1 MPVRAYSKASRFSSS
16 PLAPTFQRHVLRDKH
31 DEVGCLIVADK
42 SQALQRCVMILRS
55 RDSEEYAVASTGL
68 LSATTKQRRRTVHAR
83 LSVVIATALA
93 LGSTSAVLAESNGD
107 GGAFDAGSFHGVA
120 WAVEVFGDGSDGGGF
135 HRNGFQESGF
145 SGFADPRGTGFD
157 RFSHHHGGYDGDRY
171 WHAGDCFPIEPGGC
185 PR

>member
-120 WAVEVFGDGSDGGGF
+120 WAVEVFRRWLGWWRFPSTWFPGERVQRLCRS
-135 HRNGFQESGF
+135 
-145 SGFADPRGTGFD
+145 PRHWIRSVFTPS
-157 RFSHHHGGYDGDRY
+157 RRLRRRSVLACR
-171 WHAGDCFPIEPGGC
+171 
-185 PR
+185 